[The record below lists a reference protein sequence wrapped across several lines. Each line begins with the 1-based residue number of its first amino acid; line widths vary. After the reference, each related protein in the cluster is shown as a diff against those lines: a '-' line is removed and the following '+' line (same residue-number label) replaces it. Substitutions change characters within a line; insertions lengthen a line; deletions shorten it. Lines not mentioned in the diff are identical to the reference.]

1 MSQRL
6 PASDEWMA
14 EQQLRAELEAEAW
27 RRLREV
33 NALPPEPPPALPPPK
48 PAAARPDPSYGGS
61 LILKALVRFALGA
74 GMAYIAY
81 IAALD
86 AQLGAFEAW
95 LAAIAG
101 FLITLSLSLL
111 GPFRRAIHATA
122 ETAKW
127 AIIAGAA
134 FWGLWLVM
142 NPGAL

>member
-33 NALPPEPPPALPPPK
+33 HARPPEPPPALAA
-48 PAAARPDPSYGGS
+48 PALAQARPDPSFGGS

-81 IAALD
+81 IAAVD

-134 FWGLWLVM
+134 FGALWLVM